1 MNNKGKVI
9 ALCGK
14 IASGKTYYA
23 NKIKEKENAIIF
35 NIDELT
41 FYLFDNR
48 RGENYTDLSNRAI
61 KYFEEKSIDIINKGI
76 NVILDIG
83 LWSKKERNE
92 IKEFY
97 KDRNIQCEIH
107 YIDIDD
113 KSWEENIK
121 NRNKRIDEGNKG
133 QDFYVTDTLKEKVL
147 SLWEEPSKDEVDV
160 RYISEHK
167 K

>member
-14 IASGKTYYA
+14 IACGKTYYA
-23 NKIKEKENAIIF
+23 NKIKEKENAVIF

-41 FYLFDNR
+41 FYMFDNR
-48 RGENYTDLSNRAI
+48 KGENYTDLSNRAV
-61 KYFEEKSIDIINKGI
+61 KYFEEKSIDIVNKGI

-83 LWSKKERNE
+83 LWTKKERDS
-92 IKEFY
+92 IKKFY
-97 KDRNIQCEIH
+97 KEKDINLEIH

-121 NRNKRIDEGNKG
+121 KRNKRIDEGNRG
-133 QDFYVTDTLKEKVL
+133 RDFYVTETLKEKIL
-147 SLWEEPSKDEVDV
+147 RTWEEPSKEEIDV
-160 RYISEHK
+160 WYKFEYEK
-167 K
+167 